1 MKEVVAFDVFLH
13 FGTLLSIVIFFRK
26 EIFDMLFKDR
36 TMARFILIACVPTF
50 IIGMLFKD
58 SIDSLFMNIKLVGI
72 SLVVTGAFLLAA
84 SLVAYYRV
92 RSGKPRP
99 IGVLNS
105 VVIGI
110 AQGIAV
116 VPGISRSGSTIGTA
130 LIAGVGAAESLKFS
144 FLLAMPAILGAN
156 LLKAGD
162 ICGNLVSM
170 DAVPYAAGFL
180 AAAVSGIIAI
190 KLLFGILKKNL
201 LYLFGIYCILVGSA
215 VALFIR

>member
-1 MKEVVAFDVFLH
+1 
-13 FGTLLSIVIFFRK
+13 
-26 EIFDMLFKDR
+26 
-36 TMARFILIACVPTF
+36 
-50 IIGMLFKD
+50 
-58 SIDSLFMNIKLVGI
+58 MNVKLVGI
-72 SLVVTGAFLLAA
+72 SLVVTGVFLLAA

-116 VPGISRSGSTIGTA
+116 VPGISRSGSTIGAA